1 MLDNVSKKQEL
12 CGEGKILQV
21 FEKAYAKINLVLD
34 VLAKR
39 DDGFHEVRMIMQTI
53 DLADDI
59 NIKKSKYRLSVMT
72 LGEDLPDDESNIA
85 YRAALLMGEYA
96 KREPDVQIVI
106 NKKIPMAA
114 GLAGG
119 SSDAA
124 AVIRGLARLW
134 NLPED
139 KKSFHEIAAR
149 LGSDVPFCLH
159 GGTALS
165 YGRGELVDALPEC
178 PEFGIILACP
188 DIAVSTRWVYENF
201 SREDVSNYPD
211 VDSCMDGIK
220 KQDKAIIAKSLG
232 NVLETVTAKKNPVI
246 DEIKNIMDKGGARA
260 SLMSGSGP
268 SVFGLIDDISLAE
281 NIAREIREQT
291 SARVWITKTRGQ
303 L

>member
-1 MLDNVSKKQEL
+1 MQIS
-12 CGEGKILQV
+12 
-21 FEKAYAKINLVLD
+21 EKAYAKINLVLD

-59 NIKKSKYRLSVMT
+59 SIKESKYKLSVMT
-72 LGEDLPDDESNIA
+72 LGADLPDNEENIA
-85 YRAALLMGEYA
+85 YKAALLMGEYA
-96 KREPDVQIVI
+96 QREPNVQIII

-124 AVIRGLARLW
+124 AVIRGLIKLW
-134 NLPED
+134 GLPQG
-139 KKSFHEIAAR
+139 KNAFQSIAAK
-149 LGSDVPFCLH
+149 LGSDVPFCLN
-159 GGTALS
+159 GGTAFAH
-165 YGRGELVDALPEC
+165 GRGELIDPLPEC

-188 DIAVSTRWVYENF
+188 DIAVSTKRVYENF
-201 SREDVSNYPD
+201 SRTEVENPPD
-211 VDSCMDGIK
+211 VDFCINGIK
-220 KQDKAIIAKSLG
+220 EQDKGNIAKSLG
-232 NVLETVTAKKNPVI
+232 NVLETVTIKENPVI
-246 DEIKNIMDKGGARA
+246 DEIKTIMIKGGASA

-268 SVFGLIDDISLAE
+268 SVFGLIDDLSLAE
-281 NIAREIREQT
+281 NIAKEIREQT